1 MLDVSNYPDKFYEIS
16 YNYNNLKKLDLEL
29 EKKGNINIL
38 PSKTVCTKLVRHK
51 KRNRGLPCSRNIGND
66 YEIKNSLI

>member
-38 PSKTVCTKLVRHK
+38 PSKTVCTITLFT
-51 KRNRGLPCSRNIGND
+51 
-66 YEIKNSLI
+66 